1 MEKGPRIE
9 SRFEMAEEDTDWSY
23 SETVPTLSKTMHHEL
38 VKMLTRIL
46 YEKRQDW
53 ASAVEAVMPVMRNF

>member
-23 SETVPTLSKTMHHEL
+23 SETVPTLSKTMHHES
-38 VKMLTRIL
+38 VKMLTMSL
-46 YEKRQDW
+46 YEISQDW
-53 ASAVEAVMPVMRNF
+53 VEAVMPVMRNF

>member
-1 MEKGPRIE
+1 
-9 SRFEMAEEDTDWSY
+9 MAEEDTDWSY

-38 VKMLTRIL
+38 VKMLTMIL
-46 YEKRQDW
+46 CEKRQDW